1 MNGQGS
7 YYDENEKFQDVHRD
21 SSINSNKAIYGINH
35 KIEDGIPNRFSSQN
49 TSIKD
54 FQILQ
59 KLGEGSYSSVY
70 KVVRK

>member
-7 YYDENEKFQDVHRD
+7 YYDENEKFPDVNREN
-21 SSINSNKAIYGINH
+21 SINSNKAIYGINH
-35 KIEDGIPNRFSSQN
+35 KLEDSIPNRFQQQK